1 VTARGLAIAAVLR
14 SAFGAL
20 AELDKTAPS
29 DVDELVVATVAHL
42 RAFRPEAV
50 SLLGTPPLGAVARDP
65 RGGR

>member
-14 SAFGAL
+14 SAFGTL

-29 DVDELVVATVAHL
+29 DVDALVTATVAHL
-42 RAFRPEAV
+42 RALRPEVV
-50 SLLGTPPLGAVARDP
+50 SPLRTPPLGAVARDP